1 MRNCTYKVVALHHS
15 DIDFNKIPNYF
26 TYNNRPNSTI
36 WSTIMTPIR
45 TLYVTYLE
53 LLTKYEE

>member
-1 MRNCTYKVVALHHS
+1 MRNRTYKVLVQHPS

-26 TYNNRPNSTI
+26 TYNNRLNSTI